1 MLFAGELEQL
11 AEGLNREEERQMK
24 RMIQRINTL
33 VEYAEDRNVRVMI
46 DAEQVCMVQPTIWYQ
61 YQTRVLL
68 ILCLAVGKCSL
79 TMMTPKHLSKY
90 SAFSCFPCEF
100 LCITYVLGIHHI
112 QLFRPVSPSDVLPT
126 GHFSFGD

>member
-46 DAEQVCMVQPTIWYQ
+46 DAEQVSSISSGNGAK
-61 YQTRVLL
+61 RVLEML
-68 ILCLAVGKCSL
+68 FDCC
-79 TMMTPKHLSKY
+79 
-90 SAFSCFPCEF
+90 
-100 LCITYVLGIHHI
+100 VL
-112 QLFRPVSPSDVLPT
+112 VNVN
-126 GHFSFGD
+126 

>member
-1 MLFAGELEQL
+1 MMFAGELEQL

-61 YQTRVLL
+61 YQT
-68 ILCLAVGKCSL
+68 
-79 TMMTPKHLSKY
+79 Y
-90 SAFSCFPCEF
+90 
-100 LCITYVLGIHHI
+100 Y
-112 QLFRPVSPSDVLPT
+112 
-126 GHFSFGD
+126 